1 MKIKDIIKE
10 DVDMSWWRDLDAQRQ
25 NTEANHYVSQQEKRS
40 ELLQG
45 NSDATPVF
53 TKPVRQSQDKFSNK
67 PPKDGVASPGYLGH
81 KEVQVRARHISKD
94 KAREITGLDLPRT
107 PGLPAKDPYAP

>member
-10 DVDMSWWRDLDAQRQ
+10 DVDMSWWRDLDSRY
-25 NTEANHYVSQQEKRS
+25 NPEANEYVHKQERRDNMLKRDS
-40 ELLQG
+40 G
-45 NSDATPVF
+45 ATPVF
-53 TKPVRQSQDKFSNK
+53 TKPVRQSQDKFSNQ

-81 KEVQVRARHISKD
+81 KEVQVRAKHISKE
-94 KAREITGLDLPRT
+94 KAREITGLELPRT

>member
-10 DVDMSWWRDLDAQRQ
+10 DVDMSWWRDLDATY
-25 NTEANHYVSQQEKRS
+25 NPEANEYVHKQERRDNMLKNDS
-40 ELLQG
+40 G
-45 NSDATPVF
+45 ATPVF
-53 TKPVRQSQDKFSNK
+53 TKPVRQSQDKFSNQ

-81 KEVQVRARHISKD
+81 KEVQVRAKHISKE
-94 KAREITGLDLPRT
+94 KAREITGLELPRT

>member
-10 DVDMSWWRDLDAQRQ
+10 DVDMSWWRDQDALY
-25 NTEANHYVSQQEKRS
+25 NPEVNDYVSKQEKRTDM
-40 ELLQG
+40 LQG
-45 NSDATPVF
+45 DSDSTPVF

-67 PPKDGVASPGYLGH
+67 PPKDGVASPGYYGNL
-81 KEVQVRARHISKD
+81 EVRTRARHISKE
-94 KAREITGLDLPRT
+94 KAKEITGIDLPRT